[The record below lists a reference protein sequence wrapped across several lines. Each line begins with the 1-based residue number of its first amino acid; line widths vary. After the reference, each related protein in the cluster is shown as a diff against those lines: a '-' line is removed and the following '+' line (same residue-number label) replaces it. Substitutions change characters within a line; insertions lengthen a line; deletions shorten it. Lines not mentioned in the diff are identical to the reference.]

1 MTSTPNSSG
10 HAQPSRTHDH
20 AKDVPG
26 LSDARLL
33 LAAAINGLLT
43 IVQVIGGL
51 LSGSLS
57 LVADAL
63 HNLSDAGALLIAW
76 AARRIGRKPADHFQT
91 FGYRRVELVGALIN
105 ATTLNLVGL
114 YLIYEAVMRV
124 VDPPPVTGWTVVIV
138 AGVALAVD
146 LVTALLTY
154 AMARGSLNVRAA
166 FVHNVT
172 DALGS
177 VAVIVAG
184 ILILRYQLYLADVI
198 ATFLI
203 AGYALYHGV
212 VITRQASRI
221 LTLGAPVGVHVPAL
235 ADALRSVD
243 GIVDVHHVHVWD
255 LDESQKSFEA
265 HIVVERQDAVLAERV
280 KQLARAVLERHGI
293 THSTL
298 ECEYGAVKDGCR
310 EGEVVTPH

>member
-1 MTSTPNSSG
+1 MTPTSMG
-10 HAQPSRTHDH
+10 RDH
-20 AKDVPG
+20 AHHSHSADAAAM
-26 LSDARLL
+26 SDARLL
-33 LAAAINGLLT
+33 AAVAANGLLT
-43 IVQVIGGL
+43 VVQAVGGL

-63 HNLSDAGALLIAW
+63 HNLSDAGALLVALV
-76 AARRIGRKPADHFQT
+76 ARRISRKPADRFQT

-105 ATTLNLVGL
+105 ATTLMVVGL
-114 YLIYEAVMRV
+114 YLIYVAVMRV
-124 VDPPPVTGWTVVIV
+124 VDPPPVAGWTVVIV

-146 LVTALLTY
+146 VVTALLTY
-154 AMARGSLNVRAA
+154 SMAKGSLNVKAA
-166 FVHNVT
+166 FIHNVI

-184 ILILRYQLYLADVI
+184 VLILRYQLYLADVV

-212 VITRQASRI
+212 VITREASRI
-221 LTLGAPVGVHVPAL
+221 LTLGVPADIHL
-235 ADALRSVD
+235 PALVDALRAVD
-243 GIVDVHHVHVWD
+243 GVTDVHHLHVWE
-255 LDESQKSFEA
+255 LDESQRSFEA
-265 HIVVERQDAVLAERV
+265 HIVVERQDVVLAQRV
-280 KQLARAVLERHGI
+280 KGLVRVVLERHGI

-298 ECEYGAVKDGCR
+298 ECEYGSVSDACC

>member
-1 MTSTPNSSG
+1 MGRSDQHSHSRG
-10 HAQPSRTHDH
+10 HPQ
-20 AKDVPG
+20 DVPG
-26 LSDARLL
+26 PSDARLL
-33 LAAAINGLLT
+33 AAAAVNGLLT
-43 IVQVIGGL
+43 VLQLAGGL

-63 HNLSDAGALLIAW
+63 HNLGDAGALLIAW
-76 AARRIGRKPADHFQT
+76 VARRIGRKPADRFQT

-105 ATTLNLVGL
+105 ATTLNVVGL
-114 YLIYEAVMRV
+114 YLIFEAVIRV
-124 VDPPPVTGWTVVIV
+124 VDPPPVAGWTVVVV
-138 AGVALAVD
+138 AGVAFGVD
-146 LVTALLTY
+146 AVTALLTY
-154 AMARGSLNVRAA
+154 ALAKGSLNVKAA

-212 VITRQASRI
+212 VITRAASRI
-221 LTLGAPVGVHVPAL
+221 LTLRVPLDIHLPAL
-235 ADALRSVD
+235 AEALRAVD
-243 GIVDVHHVHVWD
+243 GVVDVHHLHVWE
-255 LDESQKSFEA
+255 LDESQRSFEG
-265 HIVVERQDAVLAERV
+265 HIVIERADAVLAARV
-280 KQLARAVLERHGI
+280 KRLARAVLDRHGI
-293 THSTL
+293 AHSTL

-310 EGEVVTPH
+310 EGEDVTPH

>member
-1 MTSTPNSSG
+1 MSTTSHG
-10 HAQPSRTHDH
+10 HDH
-20 AKDVPG
+20 TKRSHRHTHTESAPG

-33 LAAAINGLLT
+33 IAVAVNGLLT
-43 IVQVIGGL
+43 VVQVVGGL

-63 HNLSDAGALLIAW
+63 HNLSDAGALMIAW
-76 AARRIGRKPADHFQT
+76 VARRIGRRPADQFQT

-124 VDPPPVTGWTVVIV
+124 SEPPPVTGWTVVIV
-138 AGVALAVD
+138 ASVALAVD
-146 LVTALLTY
+146 VVTALLTY
-154 AMARGSLNVRAA
+154 TMSKGSLNVRAA
-166 FVHNVT
+166 FVHNIT

-184 ILILRYQLYLADVI
+184 IFILRYQLYLADVV

-221 LTLGAPVGVHVPAL
+221 LTLGVPQDIHVPAL
-235 ADALRSVD
+235 ADALRAVD
-243 GIVDVHHVHVWD
+243 GIVDVHHLHVWD

-265 HIVVERQDAVLAERV
+265 HIVVERRDAVQAERV
-280 KQLARAVLERHGI
+280 KQLARQVLERHGI

-298 ECEYGAVKDGCR
+298 ECEYGGVTDGCR